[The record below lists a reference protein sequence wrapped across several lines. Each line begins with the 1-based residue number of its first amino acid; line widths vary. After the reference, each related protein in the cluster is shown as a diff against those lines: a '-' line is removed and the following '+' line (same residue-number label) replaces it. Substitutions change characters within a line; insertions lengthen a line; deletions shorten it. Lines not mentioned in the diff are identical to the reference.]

1 MKIKPIELI
10 RWKETI
16 WVENYKGKSLID
28 ASITKALAKRPI
40 LIERSIVISG
50 DNAIIGRDIDI
61 LKDFF

>member
-1 MKIKPIELI
+1 MD
-10 RWKETI
+10 T
-16 WVENYKGKSLID
+16 
-28 ASITKALAKRPI
+28 SITKALAKRPI